1 MIATSETWT
10 TDRVER
16 LKSCLDAGFS
26 CAEIAREI
34 GVTRNAV
41 IGKIS
46 RLKLTRV
53 KDAMA
58 GRRERR
64 LAPSLQRPRIVTQHQ
79 ILMALR
85 AAPEPSAPEQTASNG
100 HRCSLLEL
108 GQGQCRWPI
117 NEPGTDDFCFCGEAP
132 ITGLPYCAPHAR
144 MAYHTAARPRS
155 VRR

>member
-1 MIATSETWT
+1 MIAISETWT

-16 LKSCLDAGFS
+16 LKNCLDAGFS

-58 GRRERR
+58 LRRDRR
-64 LAPSLQRPRIVTQHQ
+64 LAPGVQRPRIVTQHQ

-85 AAPEPSAPEQTASNG
+85 AAPALTAQEPAAGNA
-100 HRCSLLEL
+100 HRCTLMEL
-108 GQGQCRWPI
+108 GHERCRWPI
-117 NEPGTDDFCFCGEAP
+117 SEPGADDFCFCGDAP
-132 ITGLPYCAPHAR
+132 VAGLPYCPTHAR
-144 MAYHTAARPRS
+144 IAYHSAARPRGA
-155 VRR
+155 RR

>member
-1 MIATSETWT
+1 MIAITETWT

-41 IGKIS
+41 TGKIS

-58 GRRERR
+58 ARRERGF
-64 LAPSLQRPRIVTQHQ
+64 APGVQRPRIVTQHQ

-85 AAPEPSAPEQTASNG
+85 AAPELTAQAPVAGNA
-100 HRCSLLEL
+100 HRCTLMEL
-108 GQGQCRWPI
+108 GHGKCRWPI
-117 NEPGTDDFCFCGEAP
+117 SEPGADDFWFCGDAP
-132 ITGLPYCAPHAR
+132 VEGLPYCPGHAR
-144 MAYHTAARPRS
+144 IAYHSTARPRS
-155 VRR
+155 VGR